1 MQKKDDIFS
10 KIVASKIIIIGA
22 FVAFFIIYAVIGI
35 IMALSTSDFL
45 SVGKI
50 MAPLSTIGFGL
61 IIAVDSIHKMTSD
74 KTIVKTFG
82 LITLLLGAVD
92 LIVFTLMM
100 WEIIPMY
107 EKATSPFGYS
117 YSTGPSFAFKLV
129 LSMTSI
135 VSFTFFGSIVMNI
148 KENHN
153 LMGILKRVSTCFLA
167 CASLTS
173 IVCLFMDFSKDSLGT
188 VRTILLLVVSWITA
202 IGLGATAFYLSK
214 TITWEEKSDSE
225 ENSLKP
231 TSPSSASSA
240 SKPFADLAPVTIEPE
255 DIAPATAPEPAVLDP
270 LSTTQSTQPVQSVQ
284 PEQSTPPAQ
293 PAPTI
298 NRQSIYPETPDYLKH
313 NKPTTTSTGA
323 NTPTS

>member
-10 KIVASKIIIIGA
+10 KIVASKAIIIGA

-35 IMALSTSDFL
+35 IMALSTSDFS

-92 LIVFTLMM
+92 LIVFTLMV

-117 YSTGPSFAFKLV
+117 YTTGLSFAFKLV

-135 VSFTFFGSIVMNI
+135 VSVEKKPDGSFGKICIEVGNKAYLATFEKNYSSPLTMNQGMGFVPGSEYTDYIPKDLNFEHFI
-148 KENHN
+148 
-153 LMGILKRVSTCFLA
+153 CA
-167 CASLTS
+167 CAVNKKPMHAYIHPDRFPVWFDIYSLPLNIDDPHKYYCTYTQEIS
-173 IVCLFMDFSKDSLGT
+173 RKLVSNFVALRIFLRRWMMSLPMSALSV
-188 VRTILLLVVSWITA
+188 VRTIAAFCSRISMNGLV
-202 IGLGATAFYLSK
+202 
-214 TITWEEKSDSE
+214 
-225 ENSLKP
+225 P
-231 TSPSSASSA
+231 C
-240 SKPFADLAPVTIEPE
+240 
-255 DIAPATAPEPAVLDP
+255 
-270 LSTTQSTQPVQSVQ
+270 
-284 PEQSTPPAQ
+284 
-293 PAPTI
+293 
-298 NRQSIYPETPDYLKH
+298 
-313 NKPTTTSTGA
+313 
-323 NTPTS
+323 